1 MSAKTTFIKH
11 YQTAQGGK
19 VAPPGLVKAASLYV
33 VELKKT
39 GLSLEEACRR
49 VQLAMQIAGG
59 QTPETARLDGD
70 LMAHCSAQYDQ
81 PLPAPPPKPPDFVG

>member
-1 MSAKTTFIKH
+1 MSAKSTFIQH

-19 VAPPGLVKAASLYV
+19 AASAGLIKAASLFV
-33 VELKKT
+33 LDLKKS
-39 GLSLEEACRR
+39 GLSLEEVTRR
-49 VQLAMQIAGG
+49 IQDVLRIAGG

-70 LMAHCSAQYDQ
+70 LMARCIAEYDQ